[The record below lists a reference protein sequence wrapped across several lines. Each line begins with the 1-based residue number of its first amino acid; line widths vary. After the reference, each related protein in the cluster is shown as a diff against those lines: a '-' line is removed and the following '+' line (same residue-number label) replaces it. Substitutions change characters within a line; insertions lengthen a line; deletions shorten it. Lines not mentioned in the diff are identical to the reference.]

1 MKNMTKEEIFEA
13 ALMADDELDMV
24 IGTEQEEVV
33 KAEAAE
39 IMNYIEVNGWR
50 EEFDQYVQDM

>member
-39 IMNYIEVNGWR
+39 IMNYIEANGWR

>member
-24 IGTEQEEVV
+24 IGTEQEEAV

-39 IMNYIEVNGWR
+39 IMNYIEANGWR

>member
-13 ALMADDELDMV
+13 ALMADDELDIA
-24 IGTEQEEVV
+24 IGTENEEAV

-39 IMNYIEVNGWR
+39 IMNYIEAQGWR
-50 EEFDQYVQDM
+50 EEFDQYVQDL

>member
-1 MKNMTKEEIFEA
+1 MTKEEIFEA

-39 IMNYIEVNGWR
+39 IMNYIEANGWR

>member
-13 ALMADDELDMV
+13 ALMADDELDMA

-39 IMNYIEVNGWR
+39 IMNYIEANGWR

>member
-13 ALMADDELDMV
+13 ALILDEELDMA
-24 IGTEQEEVV
+24 IGTDEEEEV
-33 KAEAAE
+33 KEEAAE
-39 IMNYIEVNGWR
+39 IMNYIEVQGWR